1 MFSVLKYKVKKVC
14 PSFVWNLASQL
25 QNKINKKN
33 YYQTQK
39 SFGSRNKEIKIFVI
53 RRKPPAAG
61 LFSNVNHVLQ
71 GLIYSE
77 NKGYIPV
84 VDMKNYATEYSKILP
99 FNNTRNSWEYFF
111 KPVSNISIN
120 EAYKSYTV
128 ILSAGD
134 RILKDHQMSG
144 RNLSFVLDKQFV
156 KDTNKIYKNYIK
168 LNDYVAEYLNY
179 IIEQRKID
187 FKSTLGVFLR
197 GTTYLSGLE
206 SGHPIQP
213 NVNDVIND
221 IYQYLTKNP
230 IKQILF
236 STDDLQ
242 LRKIIKQEFNDLLM
256 DSIRCDSESP
266 FSIKLRKIF
275 HVPNKVIARNLSYLS
290 EIYLLSK
297 LDYNISSL
305 SNGSAMMHIIN
316 GDKFKENIL
325 YYLGEKNHDDK
336 KLLK

>member
-316 GDKFKENIL
+316 GDKFKENKL